1 MVKEVVFTDQSRA
14 SSYNLAVNTPHNPI
28 IKVAE
33 SAQVFSSTAA
43 TEGRVRSLRLSQ
55 VWNSS
60 DDPWSESLLIP
71 LRPPPSSVRPYDL
84 FICSEF
90 TACEIVSVNSTYW
103 DRRRAVLGGRWNNR
117 ASFTGGARMTCAH
130 TSVCSWC
137 MRSSYKTHLTQG
149 GAYKSS
155 R

>member
-43 TEGRVRSLRLSQ
+43 AEGRVRSPRLSQ

-60 DDPWSESLLIP
+60 DDPWSESLQIP
-71 LRPPPSSVRPYDL
+71 LRPPLRRPAL
-84 FICSEF
+84 WFIYLLRIYSLW
-90 TACEIVSVNSTYW
+90 NS
-103 DRRRAVLGGRWNNR
+103 L
-117 ASFTGGARMTCAH
+117 S
-130 TSVCSWC
+130 
-137 MRSSYKTHLTQG
+137 
-149 GAYKSS
+149 
-155 R
+155 